1 MRIPK
6 VVTFKVVFIEKLK
19 SLFRPSEGYL
29 EPGRIFTIKLLV
41 ASFCKKSSVVD
52 VGLDSKYKFMSLFFQ
67 PHSLHLYLSLFNCV
81 LMFISVSF

>member
-19 SLFRPSEGYL
+19 SLFRRSEGYL
-29 EPGRIFTIKLLV
+29 EPGRTCILV